1 MGSMIHHEE
10 IKIRF
15 IPYTINAVIKNAG
28 KTYTEFFNDIEPI
41 GLNNVNYISKY
52 DLKTLNYIQELCQY
66 KLLGQSIVNSDG
78 ESLGNSDF
86 IRNKSIE
93 NGFLNNINMSINIDI
108 NDSIR
113 FNIEDSV
120 LYVTLN
126 KEFFYFLNSN
136 LTEFKDFFFNKVL
149 LNLFNF
155 FTEDNV
161 FNSMLYNNIHDQ
173 IVSSNHN
180 KINKDNY
187 VF

>member
-1 MGSMIHHEE
+1 MDSMIHHEE

-41 GLNNVNYISKY
+41 GLNNVSYISKY
-52 DLKTLNYIQELCQY
+52 DLKTLDYIQKLCQY
-66 KLLGQSIVNSDG
+66 KLLGQSLV
-78 ESLGNSDF
+78 NSDF
-86 IRNKSIE
+86 IRDKSIE

-126 KEFFYFLNSN
+126 KEFFYFLNSS

>member
-1 MGSMIHHEE
+1 MGSMMSHEE
-10 IKIRF
+10 IDILF

-28 KTYTEFFNDIEPI
+28 KTYTEFFNDIESKDI
-41 GLNNVNYISKY
+41 DNVSYISKY
-52 DLKTLNYIQELCQY
+52 DLKTLHYIQKLCRY
-66 KLLGQSIVNSDG
+66 KLLDRYAFDTN
-78 ESLGNSDF
+78 F
-86 IRNKSIE
+86 IRDKSIE

-126 KEFFYFLNSN
+126 KEFFHFLNSN

-155 FTEDNV
+155 FTEDKV
-161 FNSMLYNNIHDQ
+161 FSSMLYDDIHNQ
-173 IVSSNHN
+173 IVSS
-180 KINKDNY
+180 KPQ
-187 VF
+187 

>member
-1 MGSMIHHEE
+1 MGSMINHEE
-10 IKIRF
+10 IKILF
-15 IPYTINAVIKNAG
+15 IPYTINAVMKNAG
-28 KTYTEFFNDIEPI
+28 KTYTDFYNDIESKDI
-41 GLNNVNYISKY
+41 NNVSYISKH
-52 DLKTLNYIQELCQY
+52 DLKTLDYIQKLCRY
-66 KLLGQSIVNSDG
+66 KLLDRSPFEG
-78 ESLGNSDF
+78 DF
-86 IRNKSIE
+86 IRDKSIE

-155 FTEDNV
+155 FTEDKV
-161 FNSMLYNNIHDQ
+161 FSSMLYDHIHDQ

>member
-1 MGSMIHHEE
+1 MEKKCGFKEYGRRR
-10 IKIRF
+10 KCRF
-15 IPYTINAVIKNAG
+15 IDGRYYDAIEMDILDE
-28 KTYTEFFNDIEPI
+28 EFT
-41 GLNNVNYISKY
+41 G
-52 DLKTLNYIQELCQY
+52 
-66 KLLGQSIVNSDG
+66 
-78 ESLGNSDF
+78 DF

>member
-1 MGSMIHHEE
+1 MGSMMNHEE

-28 KTYTEFFNDIEPI
+28 KTYTEFFNDVESIYI
-41 GLNNVNYISKY
+41 NNISYISKY
-52 DLKTLNYIQELCQY
+52 DLKTLDYIQKLCQY
-66 KLLGQSIVNSDG
+66 KLLEQASF
-78 ESLGNSDF
+78 NSDF
-86 IRNKSIE
+86 IRDKSIE

-126 KEFFYFLNSN
+126 KEFFYFLNSS

-161 FNSMLYNNIHDQ
+161 FNSMLYNSIHDQ